1 MCIISKIS
9 EEMKVENKIYSEQM
23 RKLAMY
29 FSSIDSTEIREELIK
44 FFEKISE
51 LTKDIKNKQKIQL
64 ILEDKKILKKICDKT
79 EEKNLPYVAAFSKY
93 INKIDSIALKDQAI
107 EMVKMIAS

>member
-1 MCIISKIS
+1 MCTIFKKSQ
-9 EEMKVENKIYSEQM
+9 ENEIYSEQM

-29 FSSIDSTEIREELIK
+29 FSSIDSTDIRENLIN
-44 FFEKISE
+44 FFEKASIFAKDTRN
-51 LTKDIKNKQKIQL
+51 TKKIQL
-64 ILEDKKILKKICDKT
+64 TLEDKKLLKKICDKT
-79 EEKNLPYVAAFSKY
+79 DEENLPYIAAFSKY